1 MAIDTT
7 TISYH
12 KLIKPAVGMAASYGD
27 IENALGVSSGDL
39 GTLCRSDRINRW
51 AKYKPVIRASKLHFQ
66 DQMNTNG
73 TWKDNANWWRGD
85 DLKCGINIVP
95 QTNLLTMCRNWVAY
109 GWEYFWQ
116 YNPPTGTSSA
126 PFRQTDF
133 NYYLHKN
140 MNNPDYDKPYHSW
153 SFGGTADEEESTT
166 YVFADE
172 TTGEYEQSSYTLA
185 QGAVYRNE
193 HNNNYLLQL
202 SDLWVKDG
210 AATSS
215 LEDTYFGVV
224 VVYDIDG
231 SQPMISLNT
240 CPFKWSTNVP
250 SNHEW
255 HPAGKDLR
263 FTPQLRYA
271 AFFQYNKSYLAFPV
285 CVKTDN
291 ANGYSDWTADMCKMT
306 SATHSSKDVF
316 DGNTRYIIPLP
327 LSPKT
332 LILEP
337 QKLIFSVT
345 LSVVRTTA
353 DDVKWGVSVRNVSQ
367 VQYEFNWDLL
377 YYDNTCY
384 PKDSTGATDYSDPL
398 VQTRMHVYE
407 NGGSSSVAAGGS
419 VYHEFTTSTRHYNHG
434 YYAQVKVYSLFGYI
448 DKDFASVDYNV

>member
-7 TISYH
+7 TIGYH
-12 KLIKPAVGMAASYGD
+12 KLIKPAVGMAANVGD
-27 IENALGVSSGDL
+27 IEQTLGEVSGDL
-39 GTLCRSDRINRW
+39 GTLCQSTHINRW
-51 AKYKPVIRASKLHFQ
+51 AKYKPVVRANKLNFQ

-73 TWKDNANWWRGD
+73 TWKDTANWWRGD

-95 QTNLLTMCRNWVAY
+95 QTNLLTMCRNWMTY

-116 YNPPTGTSSA
+116 YNPPTGTSAA

-140 MNNPDYDKPYHSW
+140 QINPDYDKPYHSW
-153 SFGGTADEEESTT
+153 SFGGTADEEESLT
-166 YVFADE
+166 YVFVDE
-172 TTGEYEQSSYTLA
+172 TTGDYAPSSYTLA

-193 HNNNYLLQL
+193 HNNNYLLKL
-202 SDLWVKDG
+202 SDLWVKNG

-224 VVYDIDG
+224 VVYDIDS

-240 CPFKWSTNVP
+240 CPFKWSTSVP

-255 HPAGKDLR
+255 HPAGTDLR

-291 ANGYSDWTADMCKMT
+291 ANGYSDWNTDMCKMT
-306 SATHSSKDVF
+306 SATHASKTVF
-316 DGNTRYIIPLP
+316 DGNTRYVIPLP
-327 LSPKT
+327 LNPKT
-332 LILEP
+332 LKLEP
-337 QKLIFSVT
+337 QRLIFDVIISLVSKTASTVT
-345 LSVVRTTA
+345 WNVV
-353 DDVKWGVSVRNVSQ
+353 VKNISDIPYN
-367 VQYEFNWDLL
+367 FNWNLL
-377 YYDNTCY
+377 YYDHISY
-384 PKDSTGATDYSDPL
+384 PKDSTGSTDYSDPL
-398 VQTRMHVYE
+398 EQNRMYVYQ
-407 NGGSSSVAAGGS
+407 NGGDTTIASNGS
-419 VYHEFTTSTRHYNHG
+419 VSHQFTTSPRNNSYG
-434 YYAQVKVYSLFGYI
+434 YLDQVKVYSLFGYI